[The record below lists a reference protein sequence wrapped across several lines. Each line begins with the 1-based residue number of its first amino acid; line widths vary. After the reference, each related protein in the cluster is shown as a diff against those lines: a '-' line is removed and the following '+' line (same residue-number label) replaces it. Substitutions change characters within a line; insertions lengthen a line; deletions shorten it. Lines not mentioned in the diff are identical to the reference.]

1 MNDPANALSEIA
13 PTLELLRNLPPAQKD
28 RLLLAR
34 LEKMGRTDIN
44 VLNKANLMLPK
55 DPYGLARGYSDLD
68 NHAVREHLLGAPWT
82 RLVTAAY
89 LVDLNGQGFHKVSSE
104 GHEFLKQEEPPTVE
118 RAQTVISSQLPA
130 RVDAVPRVFLSY
142 SWEGDEHKAWVRALA
157 ERLQKDG
164 IQILFDK
171 WYLKLGQDK
180 LFFMEQA
187 VTQSDFVA
195 IVCTENYAYKA
206 NSREGGVGYE
216 SMIITGEVAE
226 HMLTDKF
233 IPVLRQGSFKTS
245 LPMYLKSRLGV
256 NLSAEPYSEDEY
268 EELLRKLHGETLEG
282 PALGKK
288 PDFSKKPV
296 KSDLDPVAK
305 PPQLFPPATTA
316 TAATIDL
323 HHRKGPVLS
332 VDDRRLLL
340 ATAVDANGKV
350 IVQTTFDGYSV
361 QANGENFAED
371 TPRSVAAWKRTL
383 RRLVDIGYLSQLNDE
398 VYEMTQEGFDR
409 ADIEEAATPLS
420 LSLSFEGD
428 VDNQSLLI
436 EANKPFI
443 VKSVDLLMSSEAS
456 ITTIDV
462 NGKITN
468 KTSVPM
474 AHEKVVLLFN
484 APRPDKNT
492 WDHSGPAALRIVFV
506 VSGRISDVV
515 LPILLQP
522 EIKNSTQ
529 WIKLTGSKTF
539 VQEAGEAIADRNVG
553 TSLLTSLKGRPNGI
567 LHAHYE
573 KPGTAGRLHAAIR
586 QWDVQGE
593 ARYSFESDLGDE
605 FVGSKKDV
613 ITNFFLF
620 NRKLIGDGYRRMSFM
635 PGPDPD
641 FQSL

>member
-1 MNDPANALSEIA
+1 MNDPVQELWQVA
-13 PTLELLRNLPPAQKD
+13 PTLAELRKLPAEQKD
-28 RLLLAR
+28 RLFLAKLAR
-34 LEKMGRTDIN
+34 MSRHDGS
-44 VLNKANLMLPK
+44 VLNKGNLMLGG
-55 DPYGLARGYSDLD
+55 DPYGFAHGFPDGEKQL
-68 NHAVREHLLGAPWT
+68 VKEHLLGAPWT
-82 RLVTAAY
+82 RLVNEGY
-89 LVDLNGQGFHKVSSE
+89 LVDLNGQGFHKVSIE
-104 GHEFLKQEEPPTVE
+104 GHEFLKQDETPLEP
-118 RAQTVISSQLPA
+118 AQAIISRQLPA
-130 RVDAVPRVFLSY
+130 RVDGAPRVFLSY

-180 LFFMEQA
+180 LYFMEQA

-195 IVCTENYAYKA
+195 IVCTENYAEKA

-245 LPMYLKSRLGV
+245 LPIYLKSRLGV

-288 PDFSKKPV
+288 PDFSKKPA
-296 KSDLDPVAK
+296 KSASSPIAK
-305 PPQLFPPATTA
+305 PIASLPTTSPA
-316 TAATIDL
+316 AAIIDI
-323 HHRKGPVLS
+323 HHGRNSVLT
-332 VDDRRLLL
+332 VDDLRLLL
-340 ATAVDANGKV
+340 AAAADAGGRV
-350 IVQTTFDGYSV
+350 IVQSTFDGYFV

-371 TPRSVAAWKRTL
+371 TPRSIAAWKRTL
-383 RRLVDIGYLSQLNDE
+383 RRLVDMGYLFQLSDE

-409 ADIEEAATPLS
+409 ADNEEAAKPLS
-420 LSLSFEGD
+420 LYLSFAGD

-436 EANKPFI
+436 ESNKPI
-443 VKSVDLLMSSEAS
+443 KVKSVDLLMSSEAS

-468 KTSVPM
+468 KTSVLM
-474 AHEKVVLLFN
+474 VHEKVVLLFN

-492 WDHSGPAALRIVFV
+492 WDHSGPAALRIVYV
-506 VSGRISDVV
+506 ASGRTSDVV

-522 EIKNSTQ
+522 AIKDNTQ

-539 VQEAGEAIADRNVG
+539 LQASGGAVAERKEGSYLLN
-553 TSLLTSLKGRPNGI
+553 SLEDRPNGI

-573 KPGTAGRLHAAIR
+573 KPGTAGRLNAAIR
-586 QWDVQGE
+586 RWDVQGE
-593 ARYSFESDLGDE
+593 VRYSFESDRGDE

-620 NRKLIGDGYRRMSFM
+620 NQGLIREGYRRMSFM